1 VKTHTFVLF
10 CLACG
15 TGLVALAQ
23 TAAPSAPAPSAQTP
37 SKVGVIQVQAAIVS
51 TKDGQK
57 AVADLETKLSPLKNQ
72 LEKKQAEIR
81 ELQERLQRGGNAM
94 AEAAKADLAR
104 TIDQK
109 TKSYQR
115 DMEDAQAEYQDEQRK
130 MLEELGQ
137 KMEAVIDKFAVANG
151 YSVILD
157 VSNPNTPVLYAAN
170 AIDITKEIIDLY
182 DKAAPGPAT
191 SSASKPTPPT
201 VMSPRPAP
209 AKPAAAAPASA
220 PAPSAA
226 QRP

>member
-1 VKTHTFVLF
+1 MKINTFAWF
-10 CLACG
+10 CIACG
-15 TGLVALAQ
+15 TCVVTQAQ
-23 TAAPSAPAPSAQTP
+23 TAASSVSVSATQAPT
-37 SKVGVIQVQAAIVS
+37 KVGVIQVQAAIVS

-57 AVADLETKLSPLKNQ
+57 AVADLDTKLAPLKNE

-81 ELQERLQRGGNAM
+81 ELQDKLQRGGNAM
-94 AEAAKADLAR
+94 AEAAKADLSR

-115 DMEDAQAEYQDEQRK
+115 DMEDAQSEYQDEQRK

-137 KMEAVIDKFAVANG
+137 KMEAVIDKYAVANG

-182 DKAAPGPAT
+182 DKTAPGPAT

-209 AKPAAAAPASA
+209 AKPPTPAAAPA
-220 PAPSAA
+220 AA

>member
-1 VKTHTFVLF
+1 VVTQ
-10 CLACG
+10 
-15 TGLVALAQ
+15 AQ
-23 TAAPSAPAPSAQTP
+23 TAASSVSVSATQAPT
-37 SKVGVIQVQAAIVS
+37 KVGVIQVQAAIVS

-57 AVADLETKLSPLKNQ
+57 AVADLDTKLAPLKNE

-81 ELQERLQRGGNAM
+81 ELQDKLQRGGNAM
-94 AEAAKADLAR
+94 AEAAKADLSR

-115 DMEDAQAEYQDEQRK
+115 DMEDAQSEYQDEQRK

-137 KMEAVIDKFAVANG
+137 KMEAVIDKYAVANG

-182 DKAAPGPAT
+182 DKTAPGPAT

-209 AKPAAAAPASA
+209 AKPPTPAAAPA
-220 PAPSAA
+220 AA

>member
-1 VKTHTFVLF
+1 MKTHTFVWF

-15 TGLVALAQ
+15 TGLMAQAQ
-23 TAAPSAPAPSAQTP
+23 TAAPSAPAASAQTP

-57 AVADLETKLSPLKNQ
+57 AVADLETKLAPLKNE
-72 LEKKQAEIR
+72 LEKKQAEVR
-81 ELQERLQRGGNAM
+81 ELQDKLQRGGNAM
-94 AEAAKADLAR
+94 AESAKADLAR

-115 DMEDAQAEYQDEQRK
+115 DMEDAQAEYQDQQRK

-137 KMEAVIDKFAVANG
+137 KMEQVIDKYAVANG

-170 AIDITKEIIDLY
+170 AIDITKDIIDLY
-182 DKAAPGPAT
+182 DKAAPGLAT
-191 SSASKPTPPT
+191 SSATKPAGTPPT
-201 VMSPRPAP
+201 VMSPRPA
-209 AKPAAAAPASA
+209 AARPAAPAA
-220 PAPSAA
+220 T
-226 QRP
+226 RP

>member
-1 VKTHTFVLF
+1 MM
-10 CLACG
+10 AQ
-15 TGLVALAQ
+15 AQ
-23 TAAPSAPAPSAQTP
+23 TSAPSATAPSSQTP

-57 AVADLETKLSPLKNQ
+57 AVADLETKLAPLKNE

-81 ELQERLQRGGNAM
+81 ELQDKLQRGGNAM
-94 AEAAKADLAR
+94 AEPAKADLAR

-115 DMEDAQAEYQDEQRK
+115 EMEDAQAEYQDQQRK

-137 KMEAVIDKFAVANG
+137 KMEQVIDKFAVANG

-170 AIDITKEIIDLY
+170 AIDITKDIIDLY

-191 SSASKPTPPT
+191 SSTSKPTPPT

-209 AKPAAAAPASA
+209 AKPSAPAAAP
-220 PAPSAA
+220 
-226 QRP
+226 RP

>member
-1 VKTHTFVLF
+1 
-10 CLACG
+10 
-15 TGLVALAQ
+15 LVAQAQ
-23 TAAPSAPAPSAQTP
+23 TAAPGGPAQ

-57 AVADLETKLSPLKNQ
+57 AVADLDTKLAPLKNE

-81 ELQERLQRGGNAM
+81 ELQDKLQRGGNAM
-94 AEAAKADLAR
+94 AETAKADLAR
-104 TIDQK
+104 TIDTK

-115 DMEDAQAEYQDEQRK
+115 EMEDAQSEYQDEQRK

-170 AIDITKEIIDLY
+170 AIDVTKDIIDLY

-191 SSASKPTPPT
+191 SSTSKQTPPT
-201 VMSPRPAP
+201 VMSPKPAP
-209 AKPAAAAPASA
+209 AKPPTPAAAPAAA
-220 PAPSAA
+220 P
-226 QRP
+226 RP